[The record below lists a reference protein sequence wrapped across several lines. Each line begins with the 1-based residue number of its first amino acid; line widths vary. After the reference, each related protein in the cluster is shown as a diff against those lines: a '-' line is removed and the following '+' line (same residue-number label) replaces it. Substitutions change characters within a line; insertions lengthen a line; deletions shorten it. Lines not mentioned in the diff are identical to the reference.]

1 MAKEIKF
8 SLLYRDMWQSSGKY
22 VPTVDQLLEVAPAI
36 IDMGCFARVETNGGG
51 FEQIN
56 LLFGENP
63 NVAVRKWTQPFNDAG
78 IQTHMLERGL
88 NGIRMS
94 PVPEDVR
101 RLMFQVKKK
110 QGTDIARSFDGL
122 NDPRNLESSIKFA
135 KEAGMIS
142 QAALSLTVSEVHTVE
157 YYTELADTLIEMGA
171 DEICVKD
178 MAGIARPATVGKIIK
193 KIKDK
198 HPNIPITYHGHAGP
212 GFQMASIL
220 EAAYAGVDYVD
231 TAMEPLAWGTGHADV
246 LAIQAMLKDAGF
258 NVPDINMKAYMKV
271 RSLTQKYIDDFLGYY
286 INPKNRLMNSLL
298 IGPGLPGGMMGSLMA
313 DLESNLESLN
323 KWLSK
328 NGKEEITLDDL
339 LIKLF
344 REVAYV
350 WPKIGNPPLVTPF
363 SQYVK
368 NLALMNVMQIERGKE
383 RWSVIADNIWD
394 MILGRAGKLP
404 GTLAPEIV
412 KLIKDQGREFYD
424 GNPQDLYPDQLDE
437 FRAEMKKNNWDFGQ
451 DDEELFELAMHP
463 EQYRAYKSGAAKTAF
478 EQDLAKRKA
487 AAQAEKTPP
496 APVEASTNGNGN
508 GNNVNNNLQPR
519 QLVINVDNE
528 EYMVYISYPENDGIP
543 FHPVNKADQ
552 PQAKLVDVQPDSAGG
567 KLKEVLSPLEGKFY
581 LTKDSSETPLK
592 VGDQVKAGDI
602 IGYIESMKTYNAV
615 ASEDSGKVVEI
626 SISNGAS
633 VEEDDVLVKLQ

>member
-22 VPTVDQLLEVAPAI
+22 VPTVEQLLEVAPAI
-36 IDMGCFARVETNGGG
+36 VDMGCFARVETNGGG

-94 PVPEDVR
+94 PVPADIR
-101 RLMFQVKKK
+101 RLMFRVKKK

-157 YYTELADTLIEMGA
+157 YYTKLADTLIEMGA
-171 DEICVKD
+171 DEICMKD
-178 MAGIARPATVGKIIK
+178 MAGIARPASVGKIIK
-193 KIKDK
+193 NIKDR
-198 HPNIPITYHGHAGP
+198 HPDIPITYHGHAGP

-323 KWLSK
+323 KWLAK
-328 NGKEEITLDDL
+328 NDKQEITLDDL

-344 REVAYV
+344 KEVAYV

-368 NLALMNVMQIERGKE
+368 NLALMNVMQMERGKE
-383 RWSVIADNIWD
+383 RWSIIADNIWD

-412 KLIKDQGREFYD
+412 QLIKEQGREFYD
-424 GNPQDLYPDQLDE
+424 GNPQNLYPDQLNE

-478 EQDLAKRKA
+478 EQDLARRRA
-487 AAQAEKTPP
+487 ATQVEKPQP
-496 APVEASTNGNGN
+496 APVDAPANGVTNNF
-508 GNNVNNNLQPR
+508 QPR

-543 FHPVNKADQ
+543 FHPVNKAVPPQ
-552 PQAKLVDVQPDSAGG
+552 PKVVDNRSDFSNG
-567 KLKEVLSPLEGKFY
+567 KIKEVISPLEGKFY
-581 LTKDSSETPLK
+581 LTKDPSETPLK
-592 VGDQVKAGDI
+592 VGAQVKVGEI
-602 IGYIESMKTYNAV
+602 IGYIESMKTYNAI
-615 ASEDSGKVVEI
+615 AAEESGKVTEI
-626 SISNGAS
+626 CFSNGDL
-633 VEEDDVLVKLQ
+633 VEEDDILVKLN